1 MKLEIVRAD
10 PAGNIT
16 IFFFFSPQGK
26 DAQAEAARALM
37 ADPALKAEQVGF
49 VMPPEGPPAREGGL
63 WRLRMNGDEFCGNA
77 SRSFGLL
84 VAKLSGIS
92 GKASLMVE
100 VSGAKQPL
108 AVRVDTDSGD
118 AELDIP
124 GPIAEE
130 TVEFQGRHFPLY
142 IFEGISHAIAED
154 MPPDEQL
161 VFDLAKQAA
170 PQVARHAE
178 QICLSSANHGAGYQL
193 RAFGVMF
200 YDTRRRFMQPLV
212 WVKNGGLAPTVSPTL
227 SPTVAPESSCGSGSA
242 ALAVWAAR
250 DLPDA
255 DQWLDIAQPGGTIR
269 TRVIK
274 QQGKVRAISI
284 GGKVYLEGP

>member
-1 MKLEIVRAD
+1 MELEIVRAD

-16 IFFFFSPQGK
+16 IFVMNPPSGM

-37 ADPALKAEQVGF
+37 ADSALKAEQVGF
-49 VMPPEGPPAREGGL
+49 VMPPAGPPARVGGL
-63 WRLRMNGDEFCGNA
+63 WRLRMSGDEFCGNA

-92 GKASLMVE
+92 GKVSLMVE
-100 VSGAKQPL
+100 VSGVKQPL

-130 TVEFQGRHFPLY
+130 TLEFRGRHFPLY
-142 IFEGISHAIAED
+142 VFEGICHAIAKD

-161 VFDLAKQAA
+161 VLELARQ
-170 PQVARHAE
+170 AE
-178 QICLSSANHGAGYQL
+178 QVCLSSANGIYQV

-200 YDTRRRFMQPLV
+200 YDTRRCFMQPLV
-212 WVKNGGLAPTVSPTL
+212 WVKDAG
-227 SPTVAPESSCGSGSA
+227 VAPESSCGSGSA

-255 DQWLDIAQPGGTIR
+255 DQSLDIAQPGGTIR
-269 TRVIK
+269 TRVLK
-274 QQGKVRAISI
+274 QQGRVRTISI
-284 GGKVYLEGP
+284 GGKVSLEPPYA